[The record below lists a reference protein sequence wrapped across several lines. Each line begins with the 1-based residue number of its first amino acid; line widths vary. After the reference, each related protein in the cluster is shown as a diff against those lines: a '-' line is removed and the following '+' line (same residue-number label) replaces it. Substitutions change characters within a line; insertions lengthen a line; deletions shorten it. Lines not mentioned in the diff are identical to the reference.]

1 MKYPL
6 PAIVGPY
13 VRLNGVD
20 SNSSELRG
28 SEHLTAGGE
37 GVQAPGAPGAE
48 EGSQGHLAVAAGLRA
63 GAAADLPADHQG
75 PQTSLGSVVV
85 GGRRGFG
92 HEDEQFPVSSTG
104 QALDEL
110 LDASAQLALHRRWI
124 IEERAAPV
132 RQRRSSPSWARRL
145 CRLSGWVKVLALA

>member
-37 GVQAPGAPGAE
+37 GFKR
-48 EGSQGHLAVAAGLRA
+48 RA
-63 GAAADLPADHQG
+63 RQVPKREARVILLSLPA
-75 PQTSLGSVVV
+75 
-85 GGRRGFG
+85 
-92 HEDEQFPVSSTG
+92 
-104 QALDEL
+104 
-110 LDASAQLALHRRWI
+110 
-124 IEERAAPV
+124 
-132 RQRRSSPSWARRL
+132 
-145 CRLSGWVKVLALA
+145 